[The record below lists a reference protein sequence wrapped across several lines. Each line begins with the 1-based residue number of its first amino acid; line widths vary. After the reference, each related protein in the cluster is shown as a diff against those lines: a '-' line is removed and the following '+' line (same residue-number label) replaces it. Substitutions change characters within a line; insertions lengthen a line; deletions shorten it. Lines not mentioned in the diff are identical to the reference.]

1 MRRITQFF
9 LLIYPFFLA
18 AQSGPDSIN
27 YYKQSHHEIR
37 LLSKNV
43 NSKRSEVASHRYAKK
58 LYFSR
63 LPSLESPGRVFTQLE
78 GNPALPFDLKPKD
91 EDQHIG
97 FTALTNTGQRI
108 YYTLYRQ
115 NEAGIIYKSQ
125 IWFHDKDFNGKWGPP
140 KQLPR
145 SFVDNGKNVKHPAT
159 GILSDT
165 RSEVLFYVSDTKE
178 GKGKDDIW
186 CTYLDKDG
194 SFSSPLQFPFNSEE
208 DEASPF
214 FDIANQT
221 LYFSSK
227 GHQSSGGF
235 DIFRSHYLGDG
246 KWTKPESLGRPV
258 NSYYDDL
265 FYIFNE
271 NGHHCYFSSNRPG
284 ADCPPADPACRDF
297 NVYQVNLQ
305 ATLQVFLFDDQ
316 DKLPLYGCNVELKD
330 LATGEILSTYLDLK
344 DNFSTV
350 GLEPGKDYQLIV
362 SKMDYLPIFEDVNAD
377 ELDFFKTSFLELR
390 LQPLKMQA
398 MKVSHPVAPKEESF
412 ALKTEREQP
421 KPSLEITDTKP
432 MDSAII
438 AYNELV
444 EKNEVTIDHKTE
456 VAQVEDEE
464 QPKEEPVQEMPV
476 LTQEKET
483 VTAAPDL
490 KIVEKP
496 ISNEAITEEVEVE
509 KETVQVAVPEILE
522 NEIAST
528 TESVESSV
536 VAPTFNDTKTPT
548 NLPPAQENLVEE
560 PIENTKIEVS
570 DNPVV
575 APAPAEEKLDATA
588 RYLQSATALITSL
601 DSENYLP
608 VANMPQ
614 ISLAKNEDPIDLLFF
629 HKKLQCQIAFDFK
642 NKDFRPDGTDTMNR
656 YLTSID
662 GLLKK
667 NQNPPI
673 GITVFHGEAS
683 QFVVYSFR
691 DANAGASEPSFI
703 HTFLFPEHYEGILPA
718 PGALIELLA
727 KDN

>member
-1 MRRITQFF
+1 MRRITHFI

-18 AQSGPDSIN
+18 AQSGSDSFD
-27 YYKQSHHEIR
+27 YFKQSHHEIR

-63 LPSLESPGRVFTQLE
+63 LPSPENPGRVFTQLE
-78 GNPALPFDLKPKD
+78 GNPALLFDLKPND
-91 EDQHIG
+91 ETQHIG

-115 NEAGIIYKSQ
+115 DEAGKIYKSQ
-125 IWFHDKDFNGKWGPP
+125 IWFHDKDFNGKWGPA

-165 RSEVLFYVSDTKE
+165 RSEVLFFISDTE
-178 GKGKDDIW
+178 VGKGKDDIW
-186 CTYLDKDG
+186 CTYLRKDG
-194 SFSSPLQFPFNSEE
+194 SFSDPLQFPFNTEE

-235 DIFRSHYLGDG
+235 DIFQSHYLGGG

-265 FYIFNE
+265 FFIFNE

-284 ADCPPADPACRDF
+284 SDCPPADLTCRDF
-297 NVYQVNLQ
+297 NIYQVNLQ

-350 GLEPGKDYQLIV
+350 GLEPGKEYQLIV
-362 SKMDYLPIFEDVNAD
+362 SKLDYLPIFEDINAD

-398 MKVSHPVAPKEESF
+398 MKVSHPVAPEEEPIV
-412 ALKTEREQP
+412 LKTERAQP
-421 KPSLEITDTKP
+421 EPSPAMAEAKP
-432 MDSAII
+432 MDTAII
-438 AYNELV
+438 AYTELV
-444 EKNEVTIDHKTE
+444 EEDKAATSPKVEVSKDP
-456 VAQVEDEE
+456 Q
-464 QPKEEPVQEMPV
+464 EEPVPEMPIFEQNFETEV
-476 LTQEKET
+476 KTPAPELVGKTIEREASIEEVAAKKEITPMAAPELSEKEGVAAT
-483 VTAAPDL
+483 TQPIEATALSERKPPIVPD
-490 KIVEKP
+490 P
-496 ISNEAITEEVEVE
+496 TEEEI
-509 KETVQVAVPEILE
+509 VPE
-522 NEIAST
+522 
-528 TESVESSV
+528 
-536 VAPTFNDTKTPT
+536 PT
-548 NLPPAQENLVEE
+548 
-560 PIENTKIEVS
+560 ENTQ
-570 DNPVV
+570 
-575 APAPAEEKLDATA
+575 PASSNDPSEPTALASEKLDATA
-588 RYLQSATALITSL
+588 RYLQSAAALITSL
-601 DSENYLP
+601 DTENYLP

-614 ISLAKNEDPIDLLFF
+614 ISLAKNEDPVDLLFF

-691 DANAGASEPSFI
+691 DANAETAEPSFI
-703 HTFLFPEHYEGILPA
+703 HTFLFPEHYEGVLPA

>member
-1 MRRITQFF
+1 MRRITHFI

-18 AQSGPDSIN
+18 AQSGSDSFD
-27 YYKQSHHEIR
+27 YFKQSHHEIR

-63 LPSLESPGRVFTQLE
+63 LPSPENPGRVFTQLE
-78 GNPALPFDLKPKD
+78 GNPALPFDLKPND
-91 EDQHIG
+91 ETQHIG

-115 NEAGIIYKSQ
+115 DEVGNIYRSQ
-125 IWFHDKDFNGKWGPP
+125 IWFHDKDFNGKWGPA

-165 RSEVLFYVSDTKE
+165 RSEVLFFISDTE
-178 GKGKDDIW
+178 VGKGKDDIW
-186 CTYLDKDG
+186 CTYLRKDG
-194 SFSSPLQFPFNSEE
+194 SFSDPLQFPFNTEE
-208 DEASPF
+208 EEASPF

-235 DIFRSHYLGDG
+235 DIFQSHYLGGG

-265 FYIFNE
+265 FFIFNE

-284 ADCPPADPACRDF
+284 EDCPPADLTCRDF
-297 NVYQVNLQ
+297 NIYQVNLQ

-350 GLEPGKDYQLIV
+350 GLEPGKEYQLIV
-362 SKMDYLPIFEDVNAD
+362 SKLDYLPIFEDINAD

-398 MKVSHPVAPKEESF
+398 MKVSHPVAPEEEPIV
-412 ALKTEREQP
+412 LKTERAQP
-421 KPSLEITDTKP
+421 EPSPAMAEAKP
-432 MDSAII
+432 MDTAII
-438 AYNELV
+438 AYTELV
-444 EKNEVTIDHKTE
+444 EEDKAATSPKVEVSKDP
-456 VAQVEDEE
+456 Q
-464 QPKEEPVQEMPV
+464 EEPVPEMPIFEQNFETEV
-476 LTQEKET
+476 KTPAPELVGKTIEREAPIEEVAAKKEITPMAAPELSEKESVAAT
-483 VTAAPDL
+483 TQPIEATALSERKPPIVPD
-490 KIVEKP
+490 P
-496 ISNEAITEEVEVE
+496 TEEEI
-509 KETVQVAVPEILE
+509 VPE
-522 NEIAST
+522 
-528 TESVESSV
+528 
-536 VAPTFNDTKTPT
+536 PT
-548 NLPPAQENLVEE
+548 
-560 PIENTKIEVS
+560 ENTQ
-570 DNPVV
+570 
-575 APAPAEEKLDATA
+575 PASSNDPSEPTVPTEETLDATTH
-588 RYLQSATALITSL
+588 YLRSAAALITSL
-601 DSENYLP
+601 DTENYLP

-614 ISLAKNEDPIDLLFF
+614 ISLAKNEDPVDLLFF

-691 DANAGASEPSFI
+691 DANAGTAEPSFI
-703 HTFLFPEHYEGILPA
+703 HTFLFPEHYEGVLPA